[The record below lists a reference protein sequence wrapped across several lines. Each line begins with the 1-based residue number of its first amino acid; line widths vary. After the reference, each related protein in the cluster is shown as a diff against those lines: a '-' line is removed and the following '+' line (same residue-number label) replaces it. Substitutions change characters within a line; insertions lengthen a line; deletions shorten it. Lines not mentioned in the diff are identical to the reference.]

1 MRETNLNKAK
11 HDTRYYAQLALL
23 TAILVVLSVTP
34 IGSIPLPAMKA
45 TTSHIPVIVGAILL
59 GPGAGLFLGGVF
71 GVMSVVRSTL
81 APTLTTFVFSP
92 FLPVPGT
99 DHGSPKALLVA
110 FIPRL
115 LAGLLP
121 ALLFRLLK
129 CRGVGDKLSC
139 LVCGTVGSITNTVF
153 VLGLIYLLFGPEYAA
168 ALGSARDALLGVLMS
183 VVLTNGVAEMIIAA
197 IVVTAVCVPL
207 LRINRGRSKKTEQ

>member
-1 MRETNLNKAK
+1 MIETNLNKAK

-121 ALLFRLLK
+121 ALL
-129 CRGVGDKLSC
+129 SC

-207 LRINRGRSKKTEQ
+207 LRINRGRSKKTE